1 MGSIIVEVLRE
12 TFDMNPITWMWLK
25 VQSSLLLVL
34 KLNEYM
40 KVVDIVMV
48 QVLDLVEGERTF
60 NNLIFMKSK
69 LHNQLTTHL
78 NLCVRVFTQNF
89 YNVTYDTTTTTWKKL
104 STKQMG
110 SSEFA
115 TCIS

>member
-1 MGSIIVEVLRE
+1 
-12 TFDMNPITWMWLK
+12 
-25 VQSSLLLVL
+25 
-34 KLNEYM
+34 M

-48 QVLDLVEGERTF
+48 QVLDSVEGERTF